1 MGRQKTVVGTLKPT
15 SIECHVEDTPSIAKT
30 VGVDRNHET
39 VDDEREE
46 EDLVKGA
53 LVASASGNWSPQQ
66 WSSSWHIVANH
77 APLPGGITIA
87 AARRMN
93 GKQQQRQ
100 QIGNNDWRYHNRQR
114 PLMLGV

>member
-46 EDLVKGA
+46 DVLVKGA

-66 WSSSWHIVANH
+66 WSSSWHIANH
-77 APLPGGITIA
+77 APLPGGNTIA

>member
-30 VGVDRNHET
+30 VGVDRNHEI

-46 EDLVKGA
+46 DVLVKGA

-77 APLPGGITIA
+77 APLPGGNTIA

-100 QIGNNDWRYHNRQR
+100 QTGNNY
-114 PLMLGV
+114 